1 MEAKFYATCLWPGL
15 AELWWR
21 GRLSAL
27 PYAIAF
33 TLALNLYLIA
43 RYLYPQWIAPGLV
56 SLGFW
61 VGLLVWVL
69 CLVRNVRELP
79 GLLTPRAVSEQ
90 PDRFGEARSAYL
102 RGEWS
107 EAEGLLTDML
117 SIEPRD
123 PPALLLLTGV
133 YRHTG
138 RLEAATL
145 LLREIG
151 RLEVADSW
159 WLELQAES
167 RRLERVVAQAGSE
180 TEPSEGSASDEE
192 AEQNAADLTAKSQ
205 AAA

>member
-1 MEAKFYATCLWPGL
+1 MEAKYYATCLWPGL

-33 TLALNLYLIA
+33 TLAMNLYLIA
-43 RYLYPQWIAPGLV
+43 RYLYPQWIAGGLV
-56 SLGFW
+56 AIGFW
-61 VGLLVWVL
+61 VGLLVWVF
-69 CLVRNVRELP
+69 CVVRNVRELP

-90 PDRFGEARSAYL
+90 PDRFAEARSAYL
-102 RGEWS
+102 RSQWG

-145 LLREIG
+145 LLREIR
-151 RLEVADSW
+151 RLEVADPW
-159 WLELQAES
+159 WLEVEAES
-167 RRLERVVAQAGSE
+167 RRLERVAAQTGSE
-180 TEPSEGSASDEE
+180 SEPSETSATEDR
-192 AEQNAADLTAKSQ
+192 AEQDAADLTAKPQ